1 MGVDGFTQKL
11 TIQSTSTQC
20 LLNVNKFIE
29 DFVYG
34 HAQVFK
40 LWYLSIYINAD
51 TCFDFSP

>member
-1 MGVDGFTQKL
+1 MGVDGFTQQL

-40 LWYLSIYINAD
+40 LWYLSIYIIKCRY
-51 TCFDFSP
+51 TF